1 MNLKVSILFF
11 CILAVFGCNDTQKK
25 ESKPTEPEAVEKE
38 TKELNLILNSN
49 DQMQFDKKVLSA
61 SPGQKVTLTL
71 NHTGRGNKMI
81 MGHNFVLLK
90 SGIDVD
96 DFARRA
102 VEASDSEYIPK
113 GDEMIAYTTLIGGG
127 ETTSVTFVAPST
139 GIYTFICTFPA
150 HYQLMM
156 GQLIVK

>member
-1 MNLKVSILFF
+1 M
-11 CILAVFGCNDTQKK
+11 FGCNDTPKK
-25 ESKPTEPEAVEKE
+25 ESKPTTSEVVEKKA
-38 TKELNLILNSN
+38 KELNLILNSN

-102 VEASDSEYIPK
+102 VEAIDSEYIPE

-127 ETTSVTFVAPST
+127 ETTSVTFEAPLT

-150 HYQLMM
+150 HYQLMK

>member
-1 MNLKVSILFF
+1 MKIKVSILFICF
-11 CILAVFGCNDTQKK
+11 LVTFGCNETPKK
-25 ESKPTEPEAVEKE
+25 ESKPTTPEVVEKKA
-38 TKELNLILNSN
+38 KELNLILNSN

-102 VEASDSEYIPK
+102 VEAIDSEYIPE

-127 ETTSVTFVAPST
+127 ETTSVTFEAPST

-150 HYQLMM
+150 HYQLMK

>member
-1 MNLKVSILFF
+1 MKIKVSILFICF
-11 CILAVFGCNDTQKK
+11 LVTFGCNDTPKK
-25 ESKPTEPEAVEKE
+25 ESKPTTLEVIEKKA
-38 TKELNLILNSN
+38 KELNLILNSN

-102 VEASDSEYIPK
+102 VEAIDSEYIPE

-127 ETTSVTFVAPST
+127 ETTSVTFEAPST

-150 HYQLMM
+150 HYQLMK

>member
-1 MNLKVSILFF
+1 MS
-11 CILAVFGCNDTQKK
+11 GCNDTPKK
-25 ESKPTEPEAVEKE
+25 ESKPTTSEVVEKKA
-38 TKELNLILNSN
+38 KELNLILNSN

-102 VEASDSEYIPK
+102 VEAIDSEYIPE

-127 ETTSVTFVAPST
+127 ETTSVTFEAPLT

-150 HYQLMM
+150 HYQLMK

>member
-1 MNLKVSILFF
+1 MKIKVSILFICF
-11 CILAVFGCNDTQKK
+11 LVTFGCNDTPKK
-25 ESKPTEPEAVEKE
+25 ESKPTTPEVVEKKV
-38 TKELNLILNSN
+38 KELNLILNSN

-102 VEASDSEYIPK
+102 VEASDSEYIPE

-127 ETTSVTFVAPST
+127 ETTSVTFEAPST

-150 HYQLMM
+150 HYQLMK

>member
-1 MNLKVSILFF
+1 
-11 CILAVFGCNDTQKK
+11 
-25 ESKPTEPEAVEKE
+25 
-38 TKELNLILNSN
+38 
-49 DQMQFDKKVLSA
+49 
-61 SPGQKVTLTL
+61 
-71 NHTGRGNKMI
+71 MI

-102 VEASDSEYIPK
+102 VEAIDSEYIPE

-127 ETTSVTFVAPST
+127 ETTSVTFEAPST

-150 HYQLMM
+150 HYQLMK

>member
-1 MNLKVSILFF
+1 MKIKVSILLICF
-11 CILAVFGCNDTQKK
+11 LVAFGCNDTPKK
-25 ESKPTEPEAVEKE
+25 ESKPTTPEVVEKKA
-38 TKELNLILNSN
+38 KELNLILNSN

-102 VEASDSEYIPK
+102 VEAIDSEYIPE

-127 ETTSVTFVAPST
+127 ETTSVTFEAPST

-150 HYQLMM
+150 HYQLMK

>member
-1 MNLKVSILFF
+1 VS
-11 CILAVFGCNDTQKK
+11 GCNDTPKK
-25 ESKPTEPEAVEKE
+25 ESKPTTSEVVEKKA
-38 TKELNLILNSN
+38 KELNLILNSN

-102 VEASDSEYIPK
+102 VEAIDSEYIPE

-127 ETTSVTFVAPST
+127 ETTSVTFEAPLT

-150 HYQLMM
+150 HYQLMK

>member
-1 MNLKVSILFF
+1 MKIKVSILFICF
-11 CILAVFGCNDTQKK
+11 LVTFGCNDTPKK
-25 ESKPTEPEAVEKE
+25 ESKPTTPEVVEKKA
-38 TKELNLILNSN
+38 KELNLILNSN

-90 SGIDVD
+90 RGIDVD

-102 VEASDSEYIPK
+102 VEAIDSEYIPE

-127 ETTSVTFVAPST
+127 ETTSVTFEAPST

-150 HYQLMM
+150 HYQLMK

>member
-1 MNLKVSILFF
+1 MV
-11 CILAVFGCNDTQKK
+11 VFGCNDTPKK
-25 ESKPTEPEAVEKE
+25 ESKLTTPEVVEKKA
-38 TKELNLILNSN
+38 KELNLILNSN

-102 VEASDSEYIPK
+102 VEAIDSEYIPE

-127 ETTSVTFVAPST
+127 ETTSVTFEAPST

-150 HYQLMM
+150 HYQLMK